1 MREFFILIFNAC
13 KSLLPIIGVVA
24 FFQIVVFGG
33 APENIGSIAIGMVI
47 VVIGIALLLQ
57 GLELGVFP
65 IGANLSD
72 ELTRK
77 GNLYLLLLF
86 GFCLG
91 FAAVIAEPA
100 LIAVADQA
108 QSASLDRINALTL
121 RIVIAIAV
129 GIVMMLGVLRIALGH
144 LISWYIIGGY
154 LIIAVVSFLAPDEII
169 SLAYDS
175 GAVTTNVVSV
185 PLIAAFGIGLAG
197 AIKGRDMLAD
207 GFGLVSMALLAP
219 TISLLFYG
227 MVVYGGDASG
237 AIEIVSEAAQAA
249 AAVEPQEEEI
259 ASFAL
264 SAAVFEL
271 LAMFRD
277 VLPIIVTILFFQF
290 VVLRRPLARAHHVA
304 GGFFMVICGLYAFVV
319 GLKLGLFPI
328 GTAMANQLILSG
340 VSVFFVYLF
349 AFALGFA
356 AAMAEPALLAVGKQA
371 ETAAKGRV
379 KASIIR
385 LMVALGV
392 AIGVTIG
399 AHRILSGDSMRLFVL
414 VGFAIT
420 AALSLI
426 TPRYIVALAYDMGG
440 VASSVISVPMITAL
454 GIGLAENIDGR
465 SALIDGFGMLIFA
478 SFCPAI
484 TVMCYALA
492 VEWRTK
498 RIVKEEDK

>member
-1 MREFFILIFNAC
+1 MREFLALIFNAC
-13 KSLLPIIGVVA
+13 KSLLPIVGVIV
-24 FFQIVVFGG
+24 FFQVVVF
-33 APENIGSIAIGMVI
+33 ASVPENLGSIAIGMAIVI
-47 VVIGIALLLQ
+47 IGIALLLQ

-77 GNLYLLLLF
+77 GNLFLLLLF

-108 QSASLDRINALTL
+108 QEISLGRINALTL
-121 RIVIAIAV
+121 RVVIAIAV
-129 GIVMMLGVLRIALGH
+129 GFVIMIGVLRIALGH
-144 LISWYIIGGY
+144 FVAFYMIGGY
-154 LIIAVVSFLAPDEII
+154 AIIAIVSFFAPEEVV

-175 GAVTTNVVSV
+175 GAVTTNVVTV
-185 PLIAAFGIGLAG
+185 PLIAAFGVGLAG
-197 AIKGRDMLAD
+197 AIKGRDTLAD
-207 GFGLVSMALLAP
+207 GFGLVAMALLAP

-227 MVVYGGDASG
+227 IVVYGGEPSA
-237 AIEIVSEAAQAA
+237 AVEIVSEAAEIAEQS
-249 AAVEPQEEEI
+249 QEEI

-264 SAAVFEL
+264 NTAVFEL
-271 LAMFRD
+271 LGMFRD
-277 VLPIIVTILFFQF
+277 VLPIIATILFFQF

-304 GGFFMVICGLYAFVV
+304 GGFLMVICGLYAFVV

-328 GTAMANQLILSG
+328 GEAMANQLMTSG
-340 VSVFFVYLF
+340 AGEFFVYLF
-349 AFALGFA
+349 AFSLGFA
-356 AAMAEPALLAVGKQA
+356 ATMAEPALVAVGNQA
-371 ETAAKGRV
+371 ETAAKGRI

-392 AIGVTIG
+392 AIGITIG
-399 AHRILSGDSMRLFVL
+399 AHRILSGDSIKLFAL
-414 VGFAIT
+414 VGFAI
-420 AALSLI
+420 AAVLSLFA
-426 TPRYIVALAYDMGG
+426 PRYIVALAYDLGG
-440 VASSVISVPMITAL
+440 VASSVISVPLITAL

-465 SALIDGFGMLIFA
+465 SALLDGFGLLIFA

-484 TVMCYALA
+484 TVMSYALM

-498 RIVKEEDK
+498 RIKEDE